1 MKRTKVKKYRTED
14 REREYWAVH
23 DSADEIDWSKAK
35 RVVFPN
41 LKPTYSSISIRMPS
55 ILIEELKSLANR
67 RDIPYQSLMKMFL
80 SDKVKEELAKKY

>member
-1 MKRTKVKKYRTED
+1 MKKTKIKKYRTED
-14 REREYWAVH
+14 REREYWSVH
-23 DSADEIDWSKAK
+23 DSAAEIDWGKAK

-67 RDIPYQSLMKMFL
+67 RDIPYQSLMKIFL